1 MTKQIVWAIKKAGE
15 HKYVLVKNGVKVA
28 TMVFTQV
35 VSIPH
40 RGFCLKAE
48 IYHNG
53 DMVWKGIV
61 GNKTECR
68 LKLSSIGRQYAS

>member
-1 MTKQIVWAIKKAGE
+1 MTKQPVWRIKKAGE
-15 HKYVLVKNGVKVA
+15 HKYVLVGDGKKVA

-35 VSIPH
+35 VSVPH
-40 RGFCLKAE
+40 RGFCLRAE

-53 DMVWKGIV
+53 NMVWRGIV